1 MSVIEPGKP
10 VPAFTL
16 KDGLREDFEQD
27 ALENRKVIFAFFP
40 FAFSSVCTDEFAQFE
55 NDLVD
60 ELAAADV
67 TLYGVSTDPVPSQ
80 NAFRDQ
86 QGFSFELL
94 SDFEPKGAASKAFG
108 AYFEPAGMATRA
120 LVAIGDDGT
129 IKCSWEGENPGVL
142 PESDLVRAAISAL
155 A

>member
-1 MSVIEPGKP
+1 MSIIEPGKS

-16 KDGLREDFEQD
+16 QDGLREPFEQD
-27 ALENRKVIFAFFP
+27 SIEGRKVIFAFFP
-40 FAFSSVCTDEFAQFE
+40 FAFSEVCTDEFAQFE
-55 NDLVD
+55 KDLVD

-94 SDFEPKGAASKAFG
+94 SDFEPKGVTAKVFG

-120 LVAIGDDGT
+120 LVAMGEDNT
-129 IKCSWEGENPGVL
+129 VKWSWIGENPGVL
-142 PESDLVRAAISAL
+142 PDSDLVRAAIAAL
-155 A
+155 

>member
-1 MSVIEPGKP
+1 MSIIEPGKT

-27 ALENRKVIFAFFP
+27 MLEGRKVIFAFFP
-40 FAFSSVCTDEFAQFE
+40 FAFSSVCTDEFTAFE
-55 NDLVD
+55 NEVTD

-86 QGFSFELL
+86 LGFSFELL
-94 SDFEPKGAASKAFG
+94 SDFEPKGAAAKAFG
-108 AYFEPAGMATRA
+108 AYFEPGGMTNRA
-120 LVAIGDDGT
+120 LVAIGDDGVV
-129 IKCSWEGENPGVL
+129 KWSWIGENPGVL
-142 PESDLVRAAISAL
+142 PESDLIRQAIAAL
-155 A
+155 

>member
-1 MSVIEPGKP
+1 MSIIEPGKP

-16 KDGLREDFEQD
+16 TDGLREDFDQETLKD
-27 ALENRKVIFAFFP
+27 RKVIFAFFP

-60 ELAAADV
+60 ELNAAEV

-80 NAFRDQ
+80 GAFRDQ

-108 AYFEPAGMATRA
+108 AYFEPARMSTRA
-120 LVAIGDDGT
+120 LVAIGDDG
-129 IKCSWEGENPGVL
+129 IVKWSWIGENPGVL

-155 A
+155 S